1 MAESQFKLLAERR
14 YAPFFATQALG
25 ALNDN
30 LLKNA
35 LVILA
40 TYHAAEFTRMDPAV
54 LTQLAGA
61 LYISPFLLF
70 SATAGQL
77 ADKYDKSRI
86 MRLVKLAEAGI
97 MVLAGIGFAFH
108 SLPLLLL
115 TLMGMG
121 MHSTFFG
128 PAKYGYLPQVLRE
141 RELVG
146 GNALLESGT
155 FLAILAGSLAAG
167 LLAARAGTGA
177 VVTALL
183 AVAGCGLLASRA
195 IPAVAA
201 PDPGLEV
208 RWNPFTTT
216 WSILRETAGNRTVF
230 LSLLG
235 ISWFWALGAVLLG
248 AIPGL
253 SRSVVGGDE
262 SVVTVL
268 LAVFSVGVGAG
279 SLACERLSRRSIEI
293 GLVPFGAI
301 GLSLCLWMLYRGA
314 PALPAVHMDG
324 WLFLR
329 DDWRMALALALIGLC
344 GGFFIVPL
352 YALVQARSLPSHVSR
367 VQAANNALNAF
378 AMVLAALLSGAALG
392 AGLPLMKLILI
403 AALVNAAVAIYIFS
417 LVPEFL
423 YRFLCWCLVTLLYR
437 FRIVG
442 SRNIPDQGAALL
454 VCNHIS
460 YADALVVSAGV
471 WRPARFVMDH
481 RIYKLPVLN
490 WIFRSNKT
498 IPIAPRKEDP
508 ELLEKAY
515 GQIVQALK
523 DGEVVCIF
531 PEGGITYDGEI
542 AEFRPGILKI
552 LEQAPVPVVP
562 VAISGLWGSL
572 GSRAPL
578 RQRLLGALRFFRP
591 VRFAIGEPVAPE
603 TMDLVK
609 LRETVLE
616 LRGKRR

>member
-14 YAPFFATQALG
+14 YAPFFVTQALG

-40 TYHAAEFTRMDPAV
+40 TYHATEFTRMDPEV

-61 LYISPFLLF
+61 LYIAPFLLF

-77 ADKYDKSRI
+77 ADKYDKARI
-86 MRLVKLAEAGI
+86 MQFVKLAEAGI
-97 MVLAGIGFAFH
+97 MVLAGIGFALH
-108 SLPLLLL
+108 SLVLLLL
-115 TLMGMG
+115 ALMGMG
-121 MHSTFFG
+121 LHSTFFG

-155 FLAILAGSLAAG
+155 FLAILAGSLCAG
-167 LLAARAGTGA
+167 VLAAHAGSGA

-183 AVAGCGLLASRA
+183 AVAACGLFASRA
-195 IPAVAA
+195 IPAVTA
-201 PDPGLEV
+201 PDPGLAV
-208 RWNPFTTT
+208 RWNPVTTT
-216 WSILRETAGNRTVF
+216 WGILRETAGNRTVF

-253 SRSVVGGDE
+253 SRFVVGGDE
-262 SVVTVL
+262 SVVTAL
-268 LAVFSVGVGAG
+268 LAIFSVGIGVG
-279 SLACERLSRRSIEI
+279 SLACEKLSRRSIEI

-301 GLSLCLWMLYRGA
+301 GLSIGLWLLYRGA
-314 PALPAVHMDG
+314 PAVPAVRMDG
-324 WLFLR
+324 WLFLQR
-329 DDWRMALALALIGLC
+329 DWRMASALALIGLC

-378 AMVLAALLSGAALG
+378 AMVLAALASGAALG

-403 AALVNAAVAIYIFS
+403 AALVNAAVAAYIFS

-437 FRIVG
+437 FRITG
-442 SRNIPDQGAALL
+442 SRNIPDKGAALL
-454 VCNHIS
+454 ICNHIS

-481 RIYKLPVLN
+481 RIYNLPVLN

-508 ELLEKAY
+508 ALLEKAY
-515 GQIVQALK
+515 AEIVRALK
-523 DGEVVCIF
+523 EGEVVCIF
-531 PEGGITYDGEI
+531 PEGGITYDGEV

-562 VAISGLWGSL
+562 MAISGLWGSFS
-572 GSRAPL
+572 SRAPL
-578 RQRLLGALRFFRP
+578 QQRLLGALRFFRP
-591 VRFAIGEPVAPE
+591 VRFAIGAPVAPQDV
-603 TMDLVK
+603 DLAK
-609 LRETVLE
+609 LREAVLE
-616 LRGKRR
+616 LRGTRR